1 MGCRQET
8 GRCWPEFRAPCR
20 SPCEM
25 IWRGCFR
32 LVLTTVSAY
41 NDITQDGSTPLGLAE
56 AFGSPGMLIG
66 EAGAWRR
73 WRSGV
78 NMERACPLCGREYAV
93 RSFGL
98 DSGHCAECRPRF
110 LSRPLWFAPTE
121 AGRRSVWQFVLTIHV
136 FYILLFLPLTCGAF
150 ELPRLALQL
159 LCIGVFCRAV
169 LRLRAQEAPHS
180 DQGASD
186 RVASLA
192 GVWARRFPHALFL
205 GSGAE
210 IRHVGWASPALERMA
225 LAPCCRESG
234 FRRGSL
240 PPGSRQND
248 IL

>member
-136 FYILLFLPLTCGAF
+136 FYILLFLPLTCGA
-150 ELPRLALQL
+150 LSYP
-159 LCIGVFCRAV
+159 
-169 LRLRAQEAPHS
+169 
-180 DQGASD
+180 
-186 RVASLA
+186 ASLYSFFVSVYSA
-192 GVWARRFPHALFL
+192 GQFSVYGRRKHPILTKAQVIGLLLLPVYGLAAFLMLFFWVQEL
-205 GSGAE
+205 RYG
-210 IRHVGWASPALERMA
+210 M
-225 LAPCCRESG
+225 
-234 FRRGSL
+234 
-240 PPGSRQND
+240 
-248 IL
+248 

>member
-1 MGCRQET
+1 MASLEVWGQYGKGMPTVRK
-8 GRCWPEFRAPCR
+8 GIRRPVIWAGFRALRGVQAPVPFPAALVCADGSR
-20 SPCEM
+20 SPVRVAVCSDDP
-25 IWRGCFR
+25 R
-32 LVLTTVSAY
+32 VLH
-41 NDITQDGSTPLGLAE
+41 
-56 AFGSPGMLIG
+56 SPIPP
-66 EAGAWRR
+66 
-73 WRSGV
+73 V
-78 NMERACPLCGREYAV
+78 DV
-93 RSFGL
+93 RSL
-98 DSGHCAECRPRF
+98 
-110 LSRPLWFAPTE
+110 
-121 AGRRSVWQFVLTIHV
+121 
-136 FYILLFLPLTCGAF
+136 
-150 ELPRLALQL
+150 ELPRLSLQL

-180 DQGASD
+180 NQGASD